1 MSEPTATPSTPTAA
15 RASALA
21 AGVEPAGLPGPAAAG
36 PVALS
41 DLAVLVLDRWAE
53 EGDFTPAT
61 LEKCGEA
68 VTRFARRLD
77 RQGVRDLAEVG
88 PEHCQGFIDAAT
100 KDATAPSLTTRHS
113 RRSAIRMF
121 FRTLRELGYDIGDP
135 SLDVRLP
142 SRTNAAARPLTE
154 VEVTL
159 CRATSRMG
167 EAGGRSLHRAVCWAL
182 GETTAVSSEISAVR
196 VGDVDHPDQ
205 PRWVRLP
212 GTRRHDPRLGELSD
226 WGSRIVARQLDLL
239 AQRGAT
245 PATLLSYRGQQVG
258 GGTHAQSSVCN
269 AVGGVL
275 ALSGLGTEP
284 DVRPASVRNWAGR
297 RLYEAGLPIEQV
309 ARRMGA
315 RSLDTVAV
323 DIGLDWRPTP

>member
-1 MSEPTATPSTPTAA
+1 MSEPTTPLP
-15 RASALA
+15 ASDLIPGSHPGPV
-21 AGVEPAGLPGPAAAG
+21 GVPDGPAAG
-36 PVALS
+36 RMALP
-41 DLAVLVLDRWAE
+41 DLAARVRQQWAQE
-53 EGDFTPAT
+53 DDFTPAT
-61 LEKCGEA
+61 LEKCGET

-77 RQGVRDLAEVG
+77 RQGVRELADIG
-88 PEHCQGFIDAAT
+88 PDHCQGFIDAAT

-142 SRTNAAARPLTE
+142 ARTNAAARPLTDM
-154 VEVTL
+154 EVTL
-159 CRATSRMG
+159 CRAASRMG

-182 GETTAVSSEISAVR
+182 GETTAVSSEISAIR
-196 VGDVDHPDQ
+196 VGEVDHRDQ

-245 PATLLSYRGQQVG
+245 PATLLGYRGQQVG
-258 GGTHAQSSVCN
+258 GGTHAQSAVCN
-269 AVGGVL
+269 AIAGVL
-275 ALSGLGTEP
+275 ALSGLATEP
-284 DVRPASVRNWAGR
+284 DVRPGSVRNWAGR
-297 RLYEAGLPIEQV
+297 RLYESGLPIEQV

-323 DIGLDWRPTP
+323 DIGLEWRPTP

>member
-1 MSEPTATPSTPTAA
+1 MSEPTATPLPAPGLDSSSHPGDEPVVVAA
-15 RASALA
+15 GLGVGRTLLPDLA
-21 AGVEPAGLPGPAAAG
+21 A
-36 PVALS
+36 
-41 DLAVLVLDRWAE
+41 LVRQRWAE

-61 LEKCGEA
+61 LEKCGDT

-77 RQGVRDLAEVG
+77 RQGVRELDDIG
-88 PEHCQGFIDAAT
+88 PDHCQGFIDAAT

-142 SRTNAAARPLTE
+142 SRTNAAARPLTD

-167 EAGGRSLHRAVCWAL
+167 EAGGRSLQRAVCWAL
-182 GETTAVSSEISAVR
+182 SETTAVSSEISAVR
-196 VGDVDHPDQ
+196 IGDVDHRGQ

-269 AVGGVL
+269 ALGGVL
-275 ALSGLGTEP
+275 AMSGLSNEP

-297 RLYEAGLPIEQV
+297 RLYESGLPVEQV

-323 DIGLDWRPTP
+323 DIGLEWRPTP